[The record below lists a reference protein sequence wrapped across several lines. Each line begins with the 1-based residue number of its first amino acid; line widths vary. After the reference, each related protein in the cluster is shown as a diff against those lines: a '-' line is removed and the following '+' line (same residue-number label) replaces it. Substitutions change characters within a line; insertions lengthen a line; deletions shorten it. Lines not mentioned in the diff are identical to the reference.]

1 MGIVLA
7 ASLTTEPIS
16 AQPAIMTVGTHSMI
30 MKDDANFPGARK
42 FSFNVRS
49 GEAPVEHRVVAPAP
63 ESAGDPSLFGGTL
76 TVYNGAG
83 GGERIDI
90 DLPAENWT
98 RMGIPTDPRYVFAS
112 TTPVWKVY
120 VKGSKISVR
129 GGKSLWPYTLD
140 EASQGAIAVRL
151 TLGSDLTWC
160 SAALPAPPTSENDRP
175 NKFRAL
181 RLQPA
186 PNDCLPVPQPAHVAI
201 RATHRRARSPL
212 SRAAA

>member
-1 MGIVLA
+1 MAAKRLWVTGMLLA
-7 ASLTTEPIS
+7 VCAGAGP
-16 AQPAIMTVGTHSMI
+16 AAGQAAIMTVGTHSMI

-63 ESAGDPSLFGGTL
+63 ESAGDPSIFGGTL

-98 RMGIPTDPRYVFAS
+98 RMGILTDPRYVFAS
-112 TTPVWKVY
+112 ATPVWKVY
-120 VKGSKISVR
+120 VKGPKISVR
-129 GGKSLWPYTLD
+129 GGKNLWPYTLD

-160 SAALPAPPTSENDRP
+160 SVALPAPPTSENDQP

-186 PNDCLPVPQPAHVAI
+186 PDDCPPLP
-201 RATHRRARSPL
+201 
-212 SRAAA
+212 